1 MVCILLAVFLFIGT
15 AGSVFAQ
22 SGESGL
28 QRILESGVIR
38 VGTTGD
44 FRPMSYKD
52 PRTGKYEG
60 FDIELVERLAADIG
74 VKVEWVATDW
84 RNLVS
89 GIAAGKY
96 DITTGASYNMGRAK
110 SAGYTLPV
118 VEVGTVPV
126 IQKRDAAKY
135 RTWED
140 IDVRGTTV
148 VVTLGTVFEDQ
159 VRTMFSQATIK
170 AVESP
175 ARDFQEVLS
184 GRANVAITSNIE
196 AANLVAAYPNLA
208 IVPVAPKNSNGI
220 GLLVAQNDQILIN
233 YINVWVT
240 MRIYDGYL
248 EQLKRK
254 WLAGN

>member
-60 FDIELVERLAADIG
+60 FDIELVERLAA
-74 VKVEWVATDW
+74 
-84 RNLVS
+84 
-89 GIAAGKY
+89 
-96 DITTGASYNMGRAK
+96 
-110 SAGYTLPV
+110 
-118 VEVGTVPV
+118 
-126 IQKRDAAKY
+126 KY

-148 VVTLGTVFEDQ
+148 AVTLGTVFEDQ

>member
-1 MVCILLAVFLFIGT
+1 MKRTKSLVCILLAVFLFVGT

-60 FDIELVERLAADIG
+60 FDIELVERLAA
-74 VKVEWVATDW
+74 
-84 RNLVS
+84 
-89 GIAAGKY
+89 
-96 DITTGASYNMGRAK
+96 
-110 SAGYTLPV
+110 
-118 VEVGTVPV
+118 
-126 IQKRDAAKY
+126 KY

-148 VVTLGTVFEDQ
+148 AVTLGTVFEDQ
-159 VRTMFSQATIK
+159 VRTIFSQATIK

-184 GRANVAITSNIE
+184 GRTNVAITSNIE

-233 YINVWVT
+233 YINV
-240 MRIYDGYL
+240 
-248 EQLKRK
+248 
-254 WLAGN
+254 